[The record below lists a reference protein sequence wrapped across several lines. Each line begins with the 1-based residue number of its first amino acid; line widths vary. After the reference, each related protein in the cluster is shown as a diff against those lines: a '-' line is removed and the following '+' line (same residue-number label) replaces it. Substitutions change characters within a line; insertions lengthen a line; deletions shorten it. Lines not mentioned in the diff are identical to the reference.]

1 MSEQS
6 NVLIEN
12 EKKANKAVAKVMRI
26 TFFIFTVVYI
36 LNIVG
41 IFIVDM
47 KIMTIAYLL
56 AGTLLWLPTILVNG
70 MKLEA
75 PWVKY
80 VLTISAVIFVT
91 ISTTTLTYHVVVL
104 YIYAIA
110 IASLYFSKKLNI
122 IITILSV
129 VGVSA
134 GQCLAFFLE
143 TLPDKNMT
151 TLYKL
156 IVYGI
161 VPRALVLVAL
171 AAIFTMLCRRT
182 AEMLSNLM
190 GAEEQEKLVNDMKQ
204 MQVTSNQ
211 SSEILLSMVK
221 DLSSV
226 SENSA
231 AANEQI
237 ANETERV
244 LQSFSDNTTEIEGM
258 NAKTQEINEQLIALN
273 QMNNRIAK
281 LAEHVNEQAQENQD
295 KMDDAVKSMEQI
307 NESAMDCKA
316 VIAQL
321 GEESKEILGII
332 QVITEISGRTNILA
346 LNAKIEA
353 ARAGESGRGFAVVA
367 TEIQKLSEQ
376 TRTAVENID
385 EIINEVVKNTE
396 RAVTV
401 MEQSARL
408 TQEGML
414 SIREVGG
421 STVTITNANQKMSG
435 QIAEMEKTTEEI
447 RSRSASV
454 AAGMKQVND
463 NTKGNYNAIEH
474 VTAATQE
481 NSAGIAE
488 IEKMVWQIKE
498 LAQELR
504 AGLEVG

>member
-1 MSEQS
+1 MGEQS

-190 GAEEQEKLVNDMKQ
+190 GAEEPEKLVNDMKQ
-204 MQVTSNQ
+204 MQATSNQ

-258 NAKTQEINEQLIALN
+258 NAKTQEINKQLIALN

-332 QVITEISGRTNILA
+332 QVITEISDGLWRCTA
-346 LNAKIEA
+346 LYIC
-353 ARAGESGRGFAVVA
+353 
-367 TEIQKLSEQ
+367 L
-376 TRTAVENID
+376 
-385 EIINEVVKNTE
+385 
-396 RAVTV
+396 
-401 MEQSARL
+401 
-408 TQEGML
+408 
-414 SIREVGG
+414 
-421 STVTITNANQKMSG
+421 
-435 QIAEMEKTTEEI
+435 
-447 RSRSASV
+447 
-454 AAGMKQVND
+454 
-463 NTKGNYNAIEH
+463 
-474 VTAATQE
+474 
-481 NSAGIAE
+481 
-488 IEKMVWQIKE
+488 
-498 LAQELR
+498 
-504 AGLEVG
+504 

>member
-129 VGVSA
+129 VGVST

-143 TLPDKNMT
+143 NLPDKNMT

-204 MQVTSNQ
+204 MQATSNQ

-421 STVTITNANQKMSG
+421 STATITNANQKMSG